1 MDGQSGRDIEQLPA
15 GTDSV
20 RILGDS
26 EPLAEAI
33 VKAVSGATG
42 CDPLELPPLD
52 RTIDTDALNMLLRD
66 RARTGPVM
74 LQFQYAGFE
83 VSTDGSVVAVTDLNQ
98 DESS

>member
-1 MDGQSGRDIEQLPA
+1 MDGQSSRDREQLPA

-26 EPLAEAI
+26 EPIAEAV
-33 VKAVSGATG
+33 VKVVSGAAD

-52 RTIDTDALNMLLRD
+52 RTIDTDALNTLLRD

-83 VSTDGSVVAVTDLNQ
+83 VSTDGSTVAVTELGQ
-98 DESS
+98 DELS